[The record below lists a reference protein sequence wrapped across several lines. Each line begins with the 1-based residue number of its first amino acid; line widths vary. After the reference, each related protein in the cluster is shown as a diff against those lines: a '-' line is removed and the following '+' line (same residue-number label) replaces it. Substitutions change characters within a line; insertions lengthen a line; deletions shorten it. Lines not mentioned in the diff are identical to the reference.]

1 MMMETLKEITRKALV
16 DTNTARIPWIRK
28 YPGQIVLGVNM
39 ARWTQG
45 AEIAITKGKDKN
57 IGSSPHYSDL
67 KTFR

>member
-1 MMMETLKEITRKALV
+1 METLKEITRKALV

-45 AEIAITKGKDKN
+45 VYKKKLLI
-57 IGSSPHYSDL
+57 L
-67 KTFR
+67 KE